1 MPAHPF
7 APPYRIQTPR
17 VILRSWEPADTPALR
32 ALLADNLEHLRRW
45 VPSMADEPK
54 PLDDKLR
61 EVRGWRATF
70 DLDEAWYYALL
81 GTDDGALAGGLVVG
95 RLAPGE
101 VDVGGW
107 VAGERG
113 HRGYHTE
120 AAAAFARAAFELLG
134 ITRVQALCEAENER
148 SIALLRKLG
157 FTHEATPRHQ
167 VDGRRADD
175 MVWSILADEWPATP
189 AAAIAAQARAWDA
202 LGNRLF

>member
-61 EVRGWRATF
+61 EVRGWRAPF

-81 GTDDGALAGGLVVG
+81 GTDDGALAGGLVGG
-95 RLAPGE
+95 RLPPGE
-101 VDVGGW
+101 GGVGG
-107 VAGERG
+107 GGGRGRGPRG
-113 HRGYHTE
+113 HPTQ
-120 AAAAFARAAFELLG
+120 AAA
-134 ITRVQALCEAENER
+134 
-148 SIALLRKLG
+148 
-157 FTHEATPRHQ
+157 
-167 VDGRRADD
+167 
-175 MVWSILADEWPATP
+175 
-189 AAAIAAQARAWDA
+189 
-202 LGNRLF
+202 